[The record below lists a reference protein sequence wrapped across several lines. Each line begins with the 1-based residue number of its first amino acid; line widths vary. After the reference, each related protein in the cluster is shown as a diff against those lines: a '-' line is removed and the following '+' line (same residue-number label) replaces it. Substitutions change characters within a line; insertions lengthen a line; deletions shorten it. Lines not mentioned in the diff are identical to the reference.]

1 MNISLADINKS
12 IEKIRKNGPNLMSTA
27 ITMLALSQTR
37 AFIEDITKD
46 VEPLL
51 AQFTVVDSKA
61 ANATY
66 KLTSDPTINK
76 LTKLEQYSQSVIKL
90 VAENKQTTTIGTQMQ
105 TELGQLPQSVNFS
118 VAHDKILKEIKDLV
132 TKLNASITEIM
143 TQLKSGSLTP
153 DQIKQSLDNM
163 KDIGNKIELSQ
174 AQIDKTFT
182 SEQEAVNKFSALATR
197 AKNVVDTTPALSSGM
212 TSLPKLD
219 E

>member
-37 AFIEDITKD
+37 ALIEDVTKD

-61 ANATY
+61 ANATF
-66 KLTSDPTINK
+66 KLNADPTINK

-90 VAENKQTTTIGTQMQ
+90 VAENKQTTTIGAQMQ
-105 TELGQLPQSVNFS
+105 TELAQLPQSVNFS

-143 TQLKSGSLTP
+143 TQLREGKLTP
-153 DQIKQSLDNM
+153 DQIKQGIASI
-163 KDIGNKIELSQ
+163 KEIGNKIELSQ
-174 AQIDKTFT
+174 AQIDKTFY
-182 SEQEAVNKFSALATR
+182 SEQDAVNKFSALAER
-197 AKNVVDTTPALSSGM
+197 AKTVVATTPALAGAANV
-212 TSLPKLD
+212 PKYD